1 MLVAVYNPQYFSY
14 VLVTYGLTVAQTPRI
29 LNTVN
34 CSLKTN
40 YSFLIFFYTT
50 PESFTIFPKG
60 NTFPELLSDKL
71 VEN

>member
-14 VLVTYGLTVAQTPRI
+14 VLVTYGLTVVQTPRI

-40 YSFLIFFYTT
+40 HSFLIFFYTT
-50 PESFTIFPKG
+50 PFTIFPKG